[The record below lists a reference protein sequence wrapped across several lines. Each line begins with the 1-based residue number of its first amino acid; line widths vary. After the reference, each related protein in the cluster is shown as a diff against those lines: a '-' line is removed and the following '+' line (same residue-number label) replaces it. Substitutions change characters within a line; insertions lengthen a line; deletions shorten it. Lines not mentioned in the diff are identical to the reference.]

1 MSAIVGASDAPV
13 GKLPLWQTIRLS
25 YATYFE
31 HFGDGLRIAALW
43 LPPVAILAAIGGWL
57 QAVLLAEFTQN
68 LRPQIDVSQP
78 AHLLML
84 GYALN
89 LLLSAAAV
97 SNAVAWHRLL
107 LLKEQPK
114 ASSGRNIGTRFF
126 WRYVGSALLIAL
138 IAAIPLAVVLVPMAG
153 LDLLP
158 AAGSAPPAEIVVVAL
173 AYVVSIGLLLRFSLL
188 LPARATGNVTFSLK
202 GAWQRTRGNLW
213 RLFLGILAC
222 TLPPFL
228 LVKIIFIA
236 LTIIPFGGGLYLVQW
251 AIASAIALCC
261 WLLLWPIWIGFLS
274 HAYRQLVTTQ

>member
-13 GKLPLWQTIRLS
+13 RKLPLWQTIRLS
-25 YATYFE
+25 YATYVQ

-57 QAVLLAEFTQN
+57 QAVLLAELTQSP
-68 LRPQIDVSQP
+68 RPQIDASQP

-97 SNAVAWHRLL
+97 SSAVAWHRLL
-107 LLKEQPK
+107 LLKEQAK

-126 WRYVGSALLIAL
+126 WRYVVASLLICV
-138 IAAIPLAVVLVPMAG
+138 IAAIPLAVVLVPMAA

-158 AAGSAPPAEIVVVAL
+158 AAGSAPPAEIVVIAL
-173 AYVVSIGLLLRFSLL
+173 AYLLCIVLMLRLCLL
-188 LPARATGNVTFSLK
+188 LPARATGNVTLSLK
-202 GAWQRTRGNLW
+202 GAWRHTRGNLW
-213 RLFLGILAC
+213 RLFLGIAAC
-222 TLPPFL
+222 TIPPFL
-228 LVKIIFIA
+228 LVKIIFVA
-236 LTIIPFGGGLYLVQW
+236 LTIVPFGSGLYLLQW

-261 WLLLWPIWIGFLS
+261 WLVLWPIWVGFLS
-274 HAYRQLVTTQ
+274 HAYRQLVPVT